1 MTRSSELWR
10 EEDAAWCALCGV
22 QQNLSSGKYWR
33 PSLRRLPLQKV
44 AEKTGEVW
52 LFRVT
57 SGAEVTTAGEGAGG
71 EVLDLNR
78 HPTLWSGPSPCTLE
92 LCPVP
97 GKAVGKQGS
106 QGEQIKLSITL
117 TGN

>member
-1 MTRSSELWR
+1 MLR
-10 EEDAAWCALCGV
+10 GV
-22 QQNLSSGKYWR
+22 HCTVCSRTSPLARRQYWR

-44 AEKTGEVW
+44 AEKTGEAW

-106 QGEQIKLSITL
+106 QEKQIKLSITL